1 VALRPRAKLFVVLG
15 ENVQLK
21 ASEPNRVSSQA
32 FSMSRADSLAA
43 SCRPQQVS
51 GPPVQLPLVVPGP
64 PVQLPLVV
72 PGPPV
77 QLPLVVPGP
86 PVQLPLVELEIS
98 GKFSSAPPA
107 RGASH
112 LSLN

>member
-1 VALRPRAKLFVVLG
+1 MTCCSIKRLDVALRPRAKLFVVLG

-77 QLPLVVPGP
+77 QLPLV
-86 PVQLPLVELEIS
+86 ELEIS